1 VFEQAL
7 ALTCREKMLVLG
19 TSKYKL
25 TVLGGISVLAVGLC
39 GYFVGRTAE
48 IKFAAMLTD
57 KTPPPD
63 AKLEQEGRY
72 DEAIQVLLSPNK
84 ERPIQP

>member
-1 VFEQAL
+1 
-7 ALTCREKMLVLG
+7 MLVLG